1 MLKIILVATVL
12 FISVFGKGQV
22 YLSDPINGR
31 PFMIK
36 KYEDING
43 SAWLFED
50 WKTANVTDKFGTTH
64 LIVQVRLD
72 LYANKLFYNHNNT
85 VYEFITDI
93 NEVEI
98 FLSHPSDTNN
108 TMLLKKGFNINDVV
122 TPLKYVQVL
131 AEGKITFLK
140 YLYKSLDET
149 TAYNV
154 PGKIKTFNNRSNFF
168 YLKDGKNFSQ
178 KPASKILEELA
189 GDKWAQV
196 EAYMKQNSLNA
207 KNEDD
212 FARLINYYN
221 SL

>member
-131 AEGKITFLK
+131 AEGKVTFLK

-154 PGKIKTFNNRSNFF
+154 PGKIKTFKTIQSEVESINKVALSVDCVIFGFDENKLKVLLIRS
-168 YLKDGKNFSQ
+168 G
-178 KPASKILEELA
+178 SKYF
-189 GDKWAQV
+189 G
-196 EAYMKQNSLNA
+196 
-207 KNEDD
+207 
-212 FARLINYYN
+212 
-221 SL
+221 